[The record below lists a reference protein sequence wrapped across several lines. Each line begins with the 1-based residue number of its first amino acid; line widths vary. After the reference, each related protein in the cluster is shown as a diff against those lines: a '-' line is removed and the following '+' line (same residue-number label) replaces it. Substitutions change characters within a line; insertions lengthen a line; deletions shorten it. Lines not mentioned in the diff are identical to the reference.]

1 MALIRFGMT
10 FVPRRTSLIMQKL
23 RSPAHVLRPFS
34 ASAFATHDGPSVG
47 LRDSANLLRFFSGKP
62 RYFTSDSDAQS
73 AEKPQSES
81 TAEEAEDEV
90 NEGEVDDN
98 DTQAEPAKSPEQII
112 EELNA
117 KVKQH
122 HDSLLRGLAE
132 QENVRRIA
140 KRDVERAR
148 TYAVQS
154 FAKDLLDVAD
164 NLERARNSVPGS
176 VPTEDA
182 PQFLNSLLEGVTM
195 TDTGLQKVFNGSGIT
210 KFGSVGDTFD
220 PHIHEAMFQFED
232 EKLEP
237 GTVGNIISPGYYFKD
252 RVLRPAK
259 VGTVKEPETTSD

>member
-1 MALIRFGMT
+1 M
-10 FVPRRTSLIMQKL
+10 
-23 RSPAHVLRPFS
+23 RSHAHVLRPFS
-34 ASAFATHDGPSVG
+34 AYTFATHDGASIG
-47 LRDSANLLRFFSGKP
+47 LRNSANTLRFFAVKP
-62 RYFTSDSDAQS
+62 RCFTTDSDAQS
-73 AEKPQSES
+73 AEKPHSETAATEEASADAADSETNSETNSES
-81 TAEEAEDEV
+81 EV
-90 NEGEVDDN
+90 NEEAAGEN
-98 DTQAEPAKSPEQII
+98 DTEKII

-117 KVKQH
+117 KVKEH
-122 HDSLLRGLAE
+122 HDALLRGLAE

-164 NLERARNSVPGS
+164 NLERARNSVPETVGA
-176 VPTEDA
+176 EDA
-182 PQFLNSLLEGVTM
+182 SKFLTSLLEGVTM

-210 KFGSVGDTFD
+210 KFGAVGDAFD

-237 GTVGNIISPGYYFKD
+237 GTVGNIISPGYFFKD

-259 VGTVKEPETTSD
+259 VGTIKEPEATTE